1 MPWLRSLLGVG
12 TAAAAAS
19 APTTQP
25 VQGAAEQPP
34 VGMQGVGTPIEQ
46 PQPETQQQSKQ
57 DVQQPQQP
65 QAQEL
70 GLATPAAKAPA
81 VPLGMSP
88 MTPDPHGAASG
99 GEAEGEDWEEEGEE
113 HWYYGADVLRRG
125 FRHTENQLAVWV
137 VALLVA
143 AVAINI
149 GVSGGRGWQ
158 CRRVCQPAL
167 SKQPCCSCLPC
178 WTPRLDG
185 MDG

>member
-1 MPWLRSLLGVG
+1 M
-12 TAAAAAS
+12 
-19 APTTQP
+19 
-25 VQGAAEQPP
+25 
-34 VGMQGVGTPIEQ
+34 GMQGVGTPIEQ